1 MTKEFSDYAI
11 LLAIGNDPI
20 VTLAMNSN
28 LSSVDSST
36 SSIPAIVLPH
46 GGYKNL
52 VAYKKSDVIYEGTVV
67 FCRRFLPARGD
78 RTVASVAPPAGTCGQ
93 QSHPQHQILRF
104 PAPQRMKFVRVTGSS
119 SGRVIPAALPA
130 AMHLIIQAMF
140 FASVRMI

>member
-11 LLAIGNDPI
+11 LLAIGNDLI

-67 FCRRFLPARGD
+67 FCRRFLPACGD
-78 RTVASVAPPAGTCGQ
+78 RTVTSVAPPAGTCDQ

-104 PAPQRMKFVRVTGSS
+104 PAP
-119 SGRVIPAALPA
+119 
-130 AMHLIIQAMF
+130 
-140 FASVRMI
+140 